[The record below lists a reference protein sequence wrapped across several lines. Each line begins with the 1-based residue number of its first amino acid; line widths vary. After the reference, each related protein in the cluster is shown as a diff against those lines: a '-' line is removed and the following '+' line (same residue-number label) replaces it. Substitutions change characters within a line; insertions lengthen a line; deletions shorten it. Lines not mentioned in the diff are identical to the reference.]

1 MRQLD
6 LFSALQPAAESID
19 TEFKSARGGL
29 PGSFWETYSAMA
41 NTQGGTIVLG
51 VTERPMGL
59 AWEGVPDAAQLRTV
73 LWNQLNDRNK
83 ISRNLLRDEDV
94 RTVQGGDGRQFVV
107 VVVPRAPRLQ
117 RPVHVGTNPMTGT
130 FRRAEEGDYRC
141 SDDEVRRMLA
151 DQSASP
157 ADAQVLEHFGQAD
170 FDLDTVKQ
178 YRNRFASRA
187 PDHAWL
193 LLDDTGLLGKLGA
206 LRRDRS
212 SGVEGA
218 TMAGLLMF
226 GRFEALRDA
235 LPGFHVDYREKMSDD
250 PAVRWT
256 DRVVPDGSW
265 ENNLFQ
271 FYVRVMQ
278 RLSGD
283 LKMPFQLDRDLYRKD
298 DSPVHEALRE
308 AVVNALVHADHRGQG
323 GVIIERHADRI
334 ELSNPGSLLVS
345 REQLLQGGVSE
356 CRNKSVQLMFQL
368 MGGGD
373 KAGSG
378 MDKIRAGWRTQHWR
392 SPRLE
397 ETVQPDRVRL
407 VLPMVSLIPPEVDQ
421 ALHARFGERFGKLDK
436 TAVQAVVTAQVEGSV
451 NNARMQEITGEHPK
465 DITAVLQALVRD
477 GLLTQ
482 QNQRRWASYRVA
494 GDSPQQERTAIE
506 DEAESPQ
513 YSPQFTPDSPQF
525 RGSSRHSSRLAR
537 LGADAVA
544 LLPLAE
550 PARKN
555 KKLPAE
561 RLRAI
566 IQRLCTGKWLAA
578 SEIAALLDRDAEKLQ
593 SRFLTAMVKEGVLE
607 LRYPDVR
614 NRPDQAYRTVSA
626 AASAT

>member
-1 MRQLD
+1 MKCAGCWRI
-6 LFSALQPAAESID
+6 SP
-19 TEFKSARGGL
+19 RH
-29 PGSFWETYSAMA
+29 
-41 NTQGGTIVLG
+41 
-51 VTERPMGL
+51 RPT
-59 AWEGVPDAAQLRTV
+59 LR
-73 LWNQLNDRNK
+73 
-83 ISRNLLRDEDV
+83 
-94 RTVQGGDGRQFVV
+94 
-107 VVVPRAPRLQ
+107 
-117 RPVHVGTNPMTGT
+117 
-130 FRRAEEGDYRC
+130 
-141 SDDEVRRMLA
+141 
-151 DQSASP
+151 
-157 ADAQVLEHFGQAD
+157 LEHFGQAD

-278 RLSGD
+278 RLSGE

-378 MDKIRAGWRTQHWR
+378 MDKIRAG
-392 SPRLE
+392 
-397 ETVQPDRVRL
+397 
-407 VLPMVSLIPPEVDQ
+407 
-421 ALHARFGERFGKLDK
+421 
-436 TAVQAVVTAQVEGSV
+436 
-451 NNARMQEITGEHPK
+451 
-465 DITAVLQALVRD
+465 
-477 GLLTQ
+477 
-482 QNQRRWASYRVA
+482 
-494 GDSPQQERTAIE
+494 
-506 DEAESPQ
+506 
-513 YSPQFTPDSPQF
+513 
-525 RGSSRHSSRLAR
+525 
-537 LGADAVA
+537 
-544 LLPLAE
+544 
-550 PARKN
+550 
-555 KKLPAE
+555 
-561 RLRAI
+561 
-566 IQRLCTGKWLAA
+566 CTGT
-578 SEIAALLDRDAEKLQ
+578 ALSRRPQPAGPGVPNRIRRSVGDLMRSTNPILD
-593 SRFLTAMVKEGVLE
+593 T
-607 LRYPDVR
+607 P
-614 NRPDQAYRTVSA
+614 
-626 AASAT
+626 